1 MRDKIEELLD
11 MSDPMTKS
19 HYMIWDSGDC
29 SEVGLCEIL
38 LDQLIRKHKKDNGII
53 EKDNNFVFK
62 CFSFKIFLN
71 IKNSFNF
78 IYL

>member
-1 MRDKIEELLD
+1 MKDKIEELLD

-38 LDQLIRKHKKDNGII
+38 LDQLIRKHKKDNGRYYDTDYDQIKLRYQN
-53 EKDNNFVFK
+53 KDK
-62 CFSFKIFLN
+62 
-71 IKNSFNF
+71 
-78 IYL
+78 